1 MPIFSLPSPCGIG
14 TLGQAAREFV
24 DFLEQAGQSCWQILP
39 VGQTGFG
46 DSPYQAVS
54 SYAGNPYL
62 IDLEQLAAEGLLA
75 PEEYRGLD
83 WGSPAQ
89 VDYALQYTTRYPLLF
104 AACRRLLARREGEF
118 YSFCQSNGYWLE
130 DYALYLAI
138 KEEQGGRCWLEWD
151 APLRLRQPQALE
163 QARQRL
169 GEQISLWKA
178 MQYLFFSQW
187 NRLREYAN
195 RKGISII
202 GDLPIYVSADSADVW
217 ANPQYFQL
225 NEEGIPLAVAG
236 CPPDGFSED
245 GQLWGN
251 PLFDWERLKAEGYRW
266 WIERIAFQFRI
277 YDTLRIDHFRG
288 FEAYYAIPYG
298 APNAREGQWHK
309 GPDMEFFQAVEQALG
324 KRSII
329 AEDLGFLTPQVRQM
343 LGATGYPGMKVLE
356 FAFDNKWEGSEY
368 LPHCIG
374 KNTVVYTGT
383 HDNDTVLGW
392 LASAPPATAA
402 YAKEYLRL
410 TAEEGYHWGMIRSA
424 WATAADLA
432 VIPLADLLGL
442 GSEGRIN
449 TPSTMGNNWK
459 WRVLPHSCTDAL
471 AQKIREDM
479 AVYQRLPKPS
489 P

>member
-288 FEAYYAIPYG
+288 FEAYYAIP
-298 APNAREGQWHK
+298 
-309 GPDMEFFQAVEQALG
+309 
-324 KRSII
+324 
-329 AEDLGFLTPQVRQM
+329 
-343 LGATGYPGMKVLE
+343 
-356 FAFDNKWEGSEY
+356 
-368 LPHCIG
+368 
-374 KNTVVYTGT
+374 
-383 HDNDTVLGW
+383 
-392 LASAPPATAA
+392 
-402 YAKEYLRL
+402 
-410 TAEEGYHWGMIRSA
+410 
-424 WATAADLA
+424 
-432 VIPLADLLGL
+432 
-442 GSEGRIN
+442 
-449 TPSTMGNNWK
+449 
-459 WRVLPHSCTDAL
+459 
-471 AQKIREDM
+471 
-479 AVYQRLPKPS
+479 
-489 P
+489 